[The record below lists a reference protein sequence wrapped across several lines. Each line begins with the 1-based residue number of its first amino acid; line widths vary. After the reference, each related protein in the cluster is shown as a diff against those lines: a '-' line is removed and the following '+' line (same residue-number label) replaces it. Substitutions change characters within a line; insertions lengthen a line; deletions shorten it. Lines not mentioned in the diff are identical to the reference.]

1 MCNPLKEQLK
11 GKYVICSCEGAAE
24 EAIMD
29 LLIDNGLLCFCREDL
44 ISGVCTRIRTGEH
57 LARQFL
63 GTEMERE
70 IAILR
75 ILDREKE
82 QIKLPKAYK
91 MRGDVSIFDIVTKPE
106 IEILHIIDANLY
118 DDFKAPR
125 NKGVKASAY
134 CKGHLEMRNNVRDPK
149 SKRFIV
155 QRYADNP
162 ARLIEAIR
170 RHRQIVQQKAYSL
183 FDLLA

>member
-1 MCNPLKEQLK
+1 MCDPLKEQLK

-44 ISGVCTRIRTGEH
+44 ICRECTRIRDGKR
-57 LARQFL
+57 LALKYL
-63 GTEMERE
+63 GTEMERDVV
-70 IAILR
+70 ILR

-82 QIKLPKAYK
+82 KLNLPEVYR
-91 MRGDVSIFDIVTKPE
+91 MGRNIPIFDIVTKPE
-106 IEILHIIDANLY
+106 IEILHILDADLY

-134 CKGHLEMRNNVRDPK
+134 CKEHLEMGNNVRDPK

-162 ARLIEAIR
+162 VRLIEAIR
-170 RHRQIVQQKAYSL
+170 RHRQMVRQKSYSL